1 MGELREEREA
11 WESGETRLEK
21 ALKLLPAIDMD
32 RLRPSPES
40 LKQLRAKVL
49 EDSRSEEWLRLKVT
63 SLEYADGFIFKE
75 LLK

>member
-32 RLRPSPES
+32 RLRPSPKS